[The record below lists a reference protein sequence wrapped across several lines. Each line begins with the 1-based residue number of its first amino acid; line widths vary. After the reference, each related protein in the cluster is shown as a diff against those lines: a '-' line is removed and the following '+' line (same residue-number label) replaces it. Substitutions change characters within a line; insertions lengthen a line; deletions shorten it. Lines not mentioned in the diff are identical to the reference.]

1 MTHDMDLNS
10 GDSTATGS
18 DRNYGHSPLKSQL
31 VGVTGTWD
39 FPDDTAENHVTSL
52 HPYPARFIP
61 AIPRQAIQAALGAVS
76 GTVWDPFA
84 GSGTTLIEA
93 NQMGHVAVG
102 VDVNHLAHFLQRVF
116 TVRLTDDDVAFLME
130 LEERVR
136 SVHVFRP
143 PDEIVAD
150 RKDIPHLTHWFSPGA
165 IQAIDV
171 YLHILQEQVHS
182 TPSDLVARLSL
193 SRVVVRVSRQQSDT
207 QYRATKPDVT
217 PERALATIAS
227 SLREVRTQLP
237 RYLARQPA
245 VPVISRLGDARDPH
259 TYDDLPAPDL
269 VVTSP
274 PYPNSYEYWLY
285 HKYRMFWLDMDPLW
299 SRSKEIGARPFYSG
313 TGKSGPDDF
322 RRDMHAVLEQITR
335 HAKSTTTQVWI
346 MGDGVVKGRVVP
358 TCQLVREEAIQLGWQ
373 VKVQLKRRVQRA
385 RSSFQGIG
393 RLKDEDILVL
403 GISP

>member
-1 MTHDMDLNS
+1 MRGATAAYLLTQGERAELLQMASHNPVQNRGRDRVEAGHTTGRRISTWPGHVTADRTLFSAPVQEMTHDMDLNS

-227 SLREVRTQLP
+227 SLREVRTLLP
-237 RYLARQPA
+237 RYLASQPG
-245 VPVISRLGDARDPH
+245 LG
-259 TYDDLPAPDL
+259 
-269 VVTSP
+269 V
-274 PYPNSYEYWLY
+274 
-285 HKYRMFWLDMDPLW
+285 F
-299 SRSKEIGARPFYSG
+299 
-313 TGKSGPDDF
+313 
-322 RRDMHAVLEQITR
+322 
-335 HAKSTTTQVWI
+335 
-346 MGDGVVKGRVVP
+346 
-358 TCQLVREEAIQLGWQ
+358 
-373 VKVQLKRRVQRA
+373 
-385 RSSFQGIG
+385 
-393 RLKDEDILVL
+393 
-403 GISP
+403 